1 MGKPGRRRYTAP
13 MKSLRILISMAA
25 CCVAVAASAQWQWV
39 DKNGKRVFSDRPPP
53 ADVPEQNILKRP
65 ASRTPTPAA
74 ASGVA
79 APAAPTPTAG
89 TDKALED
96 KRKQVENA
104 EAARRKAE
112 EERIA
117 RQKAENCA
125 KAQQAKAALDAGGRV
140 ARMNDRGEREFL
152 DENALAAEQQR
163 LQAMIN
169 ENCY

>member
-1 MGKPGRRRYTAP
+1 
-13 MKSLRILISMAA
+13 MKTLRFLISLVA
-25 CCVAVAASAQWQWV
+25 CLAVVTASAQWQWV
-39 DKNGKRVFSDRPPP
+39 DRNGKRVFSDLPPP

-65 ASRTPTPAA
+65 GGRAA
-74 ASGVA
+74 AA
-79 APAAPTPTAG
+79 AAANGASANPASAALPTAG
-89 TDKALED
+89 TDKTLEER
-96 KRKQVENA
+96 RKQLEGV

-140 ARMNDRGEREFL
+140 ARMNERGEREFL
-152 DENALAAEQQR
+152 DESALAAEQQR

-169 ENCY
+169 ENCL